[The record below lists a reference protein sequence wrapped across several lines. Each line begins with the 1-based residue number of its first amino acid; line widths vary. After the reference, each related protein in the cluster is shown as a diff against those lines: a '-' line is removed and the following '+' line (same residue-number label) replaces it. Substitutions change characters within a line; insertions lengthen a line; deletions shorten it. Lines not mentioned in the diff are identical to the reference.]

1 MFNLLYRFIEK
12 LVKGSGILGAFLF
25 LIVMGITTY
34 EVLVRYLLN
43 APTTWSLELSV
54 ILTIWATFLGVAY
67 TLQQG
72 GHTQV
77 DLIVSRL
84 SERSRRALKIFIY
97 FFILLFSI
105 FLTWASLVPAIEAYL
120 IKEVT
125 QSYTRTPL
133 VILMIP
139 IPIGAILLI
148 IEIVRE
154 LIEMFRLNPIKNSK
168 GTLDLAETY
177 RKSSPPV

>member
-1 MFNLLYRFIEK
+1 MKPLFGLLHRIVEK
-12 LVKGSGILGAFLF
+12 LVKGSGIFGSLLF

-34 EVLVRYLLN
+34 EVLARYLFN
-43 APTTWSLELSV
+43 APTTWSLEISV
-54 ILTIWATFLGVAY
+54 ILTMWATFLGVAY

-77 DLIVSRL
+77 DLVINRL
-84 SERSRRALKIFIY
+84 SGRSRRVLRIFVYIFIMV
-97 FFILLFSI
+97 FSI

-133 VILMIP
+133 VILMIS
-139 IPIGAILLI
+139 IPIGGVLLI
-148 IEIVRE
+148 LEVVRE
-154 LIEMFRLNPIKNSK
+154 FVELLRLKR
-168 GTLDLAETY
+168 E
-177 RKSSPPV
+177 

>member
-1 MFNLLYRFIEK
+1 MRDRLNLLHRFVEK

-43 APTTWSLELSV
+43 APTTWSLEISV
-54 ILTIWATFLGVAY
+54 ILTMWATFLGIAY

-77 DLIVSRL
+77 DLVVSRL
-84 SERSRRALKIFIY
+84 SERSRRVLRIFVY
-97 FFILLFSI
+97 LFVLLFSI

-133 VILMIP
+133 VILMISV
-139 IPIGAILLI
+139 PIGGFLLI
-148 IEIVRE
+148 LEIVRE
-154 LIEMFRLNPIKNSK
+154 LTGMFRLRKNGSPDFP
-168 GTLDLAETY
+168 GL
-177 RKSSPPV
+177 RKEI